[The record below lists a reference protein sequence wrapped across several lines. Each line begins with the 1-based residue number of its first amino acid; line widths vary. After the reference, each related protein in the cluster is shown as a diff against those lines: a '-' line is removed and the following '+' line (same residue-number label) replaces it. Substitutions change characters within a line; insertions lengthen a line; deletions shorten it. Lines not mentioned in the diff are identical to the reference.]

1 MAKTSRKRRRVAS
14 RYYRQTPYP
23 LPSYSGEELEG
34 LYQTTKCSN
43 MMRKRDWEDVTCSV
57 CMEYPHNAVLLLC
70 SSHDKGCRPYMCGTS
85 DRHSNCLDQYK
96 KAYTKVTANHIG
108 LPFHGSE
115 ESLSTAS
122 LSSWL
127 AEKSDFVELACPL
140 CRGQVK
146 GWTVVDVARDFL
158 NSKKRCCMQEKCS
171 FMGNYKELRKHV
183 RTAHP
188 AVKPREVDPAVEHE
202 WRRLEN
208 EREHADVMSVIRTS
222 MPGATVIGDFV
233 IGGEDFASDS
243 DEGEGRALDANST
256 GRGGT
261 LALDSSF
268 FNMLLL
274 LHAFESAIDGNQRG
288 LSPSGEQTLSG
299 GRSGAPVDGSGFS
312 DQHHEHDGTD

>member
-1 MAKTSRKRRRVAS
+1 MTKTSRRRRRVAS

-70 SSHDKGCRPYMCGTS
+70 SSYDKGCRPYMCGTS

-96 KAYTKVTANHIG
+96 KAYTKVTANHIE

-146 GWTVVDVARDFL
+146 GWTVVDVARGFL
-158 NSKKRCCMQEKCS
+158 NSKKRCCMQDKCS

-243 DEGEGRALDANST
+243 DEGEGGALDANST
-256 GRGGT
+256 GQDGT

-274 LHAFESAIDGNQRG
+274 LHAFESATSGNQRG
-288 LSPSGEQTLSG
+288 PSPSGEQTLSG
-299 GRSGAPVDGSGFS
+299 GRGGAPVDGSGFS
-312 DQHHEHDGTD
+312 DQHHEQDGTD